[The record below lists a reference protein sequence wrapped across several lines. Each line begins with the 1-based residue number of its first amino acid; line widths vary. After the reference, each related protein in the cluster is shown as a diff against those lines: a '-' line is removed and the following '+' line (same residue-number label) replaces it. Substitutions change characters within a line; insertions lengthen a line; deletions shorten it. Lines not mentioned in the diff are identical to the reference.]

1 MTSQELSHTNSTLLL
16 LCAGGFFA
24 DITALKSLSG
34 KYRKNSCTGFHIILL
49 QRKLFQPRRSSVF
62 LPWNAM
68 EAFFWVGIP
77 TSTTHCASLGWHFAR
92 TALLIVQTNTI
103 QRLQTR
109 SRLLV
114 LHCICIIEVNG
125 LALAEREFESWT
137 SIASNTFWTGSS
149 RDVTSIIR

>member
-16 LCAGGFFA
+16 LCTGGFFA
-24 DITALKSLSG
+24 DITALKSPSG
-34 KYRKNSCTGFHIILL
+34 KYRKKLVILL
-49 QRKLFQPRRSSVF
+49 QRKVFQPRRTSVF

-77 TSTTHCASLGWHFAR
+77 TSTTHCASLAWHLAR
-92 TALLIVQTNTI
+92 TSLPIVQTNTI

-114 LHCICIIEVNG
+114 LHCIRIIEVNG

-137 SIASNTFWTGSS
+137 SIASNTFWTVICHE
-149 RDVTSIIR
+149 VTSIIH